1 MSLIIA
7 YIGKKGCVIAAD
19 KRRIAFFGEKENREL
34 LEADMYSGDITTDEE
49 LYKRAEELDVVLKI
63 SDARSE
69 LLKMLH
75 SVKLQLEVQWKPK
88 EKESTELQMP
98 IRL

>member
-49 LYKRAEELDVVLKI
+49 LYKN
-63 SDARSE
+63 
-69 LLKMLH
+69 
-75 SVKLQLEVQWKPK
+75 SVKLQPEVQWKPK

>member
-34 LEADMYSGDITTDEE
+34 LEADMYSGDITTDTLNVNGLNAPTERQR
-49 LYKRAEELDVVLKI
+49 LAE
-63 SDARSE
+63 
-69 LLKMLH
+69 
-75 SVKLQLEVQWKPK
+75 
-88 EKESTELQMP
+88 
-98 IRL
+98 